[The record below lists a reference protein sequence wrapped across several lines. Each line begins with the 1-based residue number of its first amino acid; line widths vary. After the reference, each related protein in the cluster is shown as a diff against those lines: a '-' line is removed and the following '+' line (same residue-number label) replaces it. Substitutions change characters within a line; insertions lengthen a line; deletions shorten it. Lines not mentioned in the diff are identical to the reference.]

1 MSVNLNRQNGVN
13 MKTFKHTD
21 KTAEIFNNML
31 HDYQKIDS
39 DSELEKRKLSYDA
52 YKNMGFIIDCLRYD
66 GKTTIDDKSL
76 ANYFRSFRILVSLN
90 NNIYTISL

>member
-1 MSVNLNRQNGVN
+1 MS
-13 MKTFKHTD
+13 TFKHTD
-21 KTAEIFNNML
+21 KTAEVFNNML

-39 DSELEKRKLSYDA
+39 DSEVEKRKLSYDT

-76 ANYFRSFRILVSLN
+76 AEYFQSFGFTVSLN
-90 NNIYTISL
+90 DNIYTISL